1 MDNKHQGSKLARI
14 DFTHKSEI
22 VMSPRIVAFNV
33 ISISR
38 WSSILSFTTFGFRLT
53 LLPRGLSA
61 RFSSRSF
68 GMGTAGFSTSG
79 SESDWSLCPESEE
92 AVLDRETARTA
103 SAPTTP
109 ARRRRRRKLEEDEDT
124 DEASEL

>member
-1 MDNKHQGSKLARI
+1 
-14 DFTHKSEI
+14 
-22 VMSPRIVAFNV
+22 MSPRIVAFIV

-61 RFSSRSF
+61 RFSSRTV
-68 GMGTAGFSTSG
+68 GMGTAGSSTSG
-79 SESDWSLCPESEE
+79 SDSDWSLCPESEE
-92 AVLDRETARTA
+92 AVLDRDNRTARTA